1 MTPPLKTPSRT
12 GLSPDSP
19 IPGAARVRNQKVTK
33 ALIATYFAGLA
44 VAVVLFILSLTTG
57 MSPAVFTVS
66 YTGAILVSMAVWTLI
81 RGANGAKDRLSDAE
95 LDEYERSIF
104 AVWRKR
110 AFQAFSV
117 LNLVGGIGFCAY
129 AYLFRDS
136 VGVTALAAAGLYMV
150 FTYLS
155 VATLPMIGFAA
166 TINRDHPEDHTENH
180 PETHPEED

>member
-66 YTGAILVSMAVWTLI
+66 YTGAILVSMAAWTLI
-81 RGANGAKDRLSDAE
+81 RGANGSKDRLSDAE

-104 AVWRKR
+104 AAWRKR

-117 LNLVGGIGFCAY
+117 LNLVGGTGFCAY
-129 AYLFRDS
+129 AYFFRDS
-136 VGVTALAAAGLYMV
+136 VGAIALAAAGLYMV

-155 VATLPMIGFAA
+155 VSTLPMIGFAA